1 MTPSAN
7 AFAAYFPAALLV
19 VLVLLLVKLPR
30 ETLAKVMHRPFVG
43 ASAVILTA
51 ALVVSA
57 MAGFPYGDGTVLSTL
72 LQNGWG
78 LGRPE
83 AGASAPMAAVS
94 YSGEALEHVKLGASP
109 AITIAKYTLIAA
121 IAGGVT
127 AFLAWIC
134 TALGGAYRFAAHFT
148 DGVRMLAGGDER
160 FPWRS
165 AMVAGS
171 ILWILWTWIA
181 ALWAHGHPLGTDVAG
196 RDVLYVL
203 FEAVGGVGAWTAL
216 LILIPAI
223 NTLFMDRPSARWA
236 GALLPAAVLSG
247 LVLSPLQPRA
257 LHGGAGHDLHGKQ
270 RDPRVERGG
279 SGGDSP
285 RRLGRSRTGAP
296 EFGRGA
302 TEEARREGRAGAFAA
317 HLVSGRG
324 GFLRI

>member
-43 ASAVILTA
+43 VSAVILTA

-72 LQNGWG
+72 LQNAWG

-83 AGASAPMAAVS
+83 AGASAPMTAVS

-134 TALGGAYRFAAHFT
+134 TALGVAYRFATNFT
-148 DGVRMLAGGDER
+148 DGVRMLAGGDDR

-171 ILWILWTWIA
+171 VLWILWTWIA
-181 ALWAHGHPLGTDVAG
+181 ALWAHGHPLGTDAAG

-203 FEAVGGVGAWTAL
+203 FEAVGGLGAWTAL

-247 LVLSPLQPRA
+247 LVLSPFSPAPFTVGLGTIFMESNGILAWSAAVLGVILLAASGVLGQALRSLEEGQPTKP
-257 LHGGAGHDLHGKQ
+257 AGKDGQ
-270 RDPRVERGG
+270 GP
-279 SGGDSP
+279 SP
-285 RRLGRSRTGAP
+285 LIS
-296 EFGRGA
+296 
-302 TEEARREGRAGAFAA
+302 
-317 HLVSGRG
+317 
-324 GFLRI
+324 

>member
-1 MTPSAN
+1 MSTSAN

-19 VLVLLLVKLPR
+19 VLVLLLIKLPR
-30 ETLAKVMHRPFVG
+30 ETLAKVMRRPFVG

-51 ALVVSA
+51 ALIVSA
-57 MAGFPYGDGTVLSTL
+57 MAGFPYGDGHAHDRHDDAHTT
-72 LQNGWG
+72 N
-78 LGRPE
+78 RPE

-94 YSGEALEHVKLGASP
+94 YSGEALEHVNLGASP

-134 TALGGAYRFAAHFT
+134 TALGVAYRFATNFT
-148 DGVRMLAGGDER
+148 EGIRMLAGGDER

-165 AMVAGS
+165 AMVVGS

-181 ALWAHGHPLGTDVAG
+181 ALWAHGHPLGTDAAG

-203 FEAVGGVGAWTAL
+203 LEAVGGLGAWTAL

-223 NTLFMDRPSARWA
+223 NSLFMNRPSARWA

-247 LVLSPLQPRA
+247 LVLSPFSPAPFTVGLGTIFIENNGILAWSAAILGVLLVAASGVLGQALRSLEEGQPTKP
-257 LHGGAGHDLHGKQ
+257 AGKDGQ
-270 RDPRVERGG
+270 GP
-279 SGGDSP
+279 SP
-285 RRLGRSRTGAP
+285 LIS
-296 EFGRGA
+296 
-302 TEEARREGRAGAFAA
+302 
-317 HLVSGRG
+317 
-324 GFLRI
+324 